1 MSGWNHGALVALAL
15 TVFMSGQETG
25 AQTAPKFKVLSFCP
39 MSGDQGHDSYIHE
52 ANKYFPKLAAQ
63 YGFQF
68 DSTKNWSDCN
78 AANLAKYKVVM
89 FMDNRPDNQAQRDAF
104 KAYMDN
110 GGAWIGSHF
119 AAFALNNS
127 AVPQNWDWYHNTFLG
142 SGEYVSNTWR
152 PTSAFLK
159 VEDKTFAATSE
170 LPSLFKA
177 SPNEWYRWSKDL
189 KANKDIKVLCSI
201 DSSSY
206 PLGTGPKQNE
216 IWHSGYYPVVW
227 TNIKYKMVY
236 LNMGHNDIDYEGGT
250 NKDLSQTFTNEIQNK
265 IITDFILEAG
275 GILTP
280 STIAPLQPRASR
292 TLRVTGASRVAS
304 FGAPESIGLRDAQG
318 RALPVLNLSVPS
330 R

>member
-1 MSGWNHGALVALAL
+1 MSGWKFGAMSAL
-15 TVFMSGQETG
+15 TVAAMIGLQTAE
-25 AQTAPKFKVLSFCP
+25 AQAAPKFKILLFDP
-39 MSGDQGHDSYIHE
+39 PTGDGGHASYLKE
-52 ANKYFPKLAAQ
+52 SKVWFPKIAAQ
-63 YGFQF
+63 YGFQADF
-68 DSTKNWSDCN
+68 SENWNDLN
-78 AANLAKYKVVM
+78 TAKLSQYKVVA
-89 FMDNRPDNQAQRDAF
+89 FLDNRPDGQAQRDAF
-104 KAYMDN
+104 KTYMDN
-110 GGAWIGSHF
+110 GGAWFGCHF

-127 AVPQNWDWYHNTFLG
+127 SVPQNWDWYHNTLLG

-206 PLGTGPKQNE
+206 PLGTGPKLNE

-227 TNIKYKMVY
+227 ANTKYKSLY
-236 LNMGHNDIDYEGGT
+236 LNMGHNDIDYESGS
-250 NKDLSQTFTNEIQNK
+250 NKELSQTFENDIQNK
-265 IITDFILEAG
+265 ILTDFILDAG
-275 GILTP
+275 GIATSITL
-280 STIAPLQPRASR
+280 APAHARQTAR
-292 TLRVTGASRVAS
+292 LRPGVSIS
-304 FGAPESIGLRDAQG
+304 YLAPQGLLRDAQG
-318 RALPVLNLSVPS
+318 RSLPVLNLSLP